1 MKSLTLTNAQIVTE
15 HEVIKGTLHIQDG
28 KISAIDTGVSTLAA
42 AQDLQGDYL
51 LPGLI
56 ELHTDN
62 LEKHYSPRPG
72 VIWPSLPA
80 VISHDA
86 QISAAGIT
94 TVFDA
99 LTLGDDNQKARRSEN
114 IRAMTDAVTHA
125 QNKNLL
131 RAEHLLH
138 MRCEVSCEDVIS
150 LWEAFADDRLVKLVS
165 VMDHAPGQRQFVSL
179 DKYRLYYQK
188 KYNLNDAQMQVFIEE
203 QTEAAK
209 KHSDRNRKHI
219 VESCKARDLPIASH
233 DDATEEHVEESAGY
247 GMVVAEFPT
256 TEVAAKASKAHG
268 MGVMAGAPNMVR
280 GQSHSGNISA
290 RELAALGLVD
300 ILSSDY
306 VPVSLLHSAFLLHEL
321 NPDISLPRAIAT
333 VSSTPAEIVGL
344 QDRGKLAAGKR
355 GDVIRVYRSDDLPV
369 VREVWREGLKVQ

>member
-1 MKSLTLTNAQIVTE
+1 
-15 HEVIKGTLHIQDG
+15 VIKGTLHIQDG

-131 RAEHLLH
+131 RAEH
-138 MRCEVSCEDVIS
+138 
-150 LWEAFADDRLVKLVS
+150 
-165 VMDHAPGQRQFVSL
+165 
-179 DKYRLYYQK
+179 
-188 KYNLNDAQMQVFIEE
+188 
-203 QTEAAK
+203 
-209 KHSDRNRKHI
+209 
-219 VESCKARDLPIASH
+219 
-233 DDATEEHVEESAGY
+233 
-247 GMVVAEFPT
+247 
-256 TEVAAKASKAHG
+256 
-268 MGVMAGAPNMVR
+268 
-280 GQSHSGNISA
+280 
-290 RELAALGLVD
+290 
-300 ILSSDY
+300 
-306 VPVSLLHSAFLLHEL
+306 
-321 NPDISLPRAIAT
+321 
-333 VSSTPAEIVGL
+333 
-344 QDRGKLAAGKR
+344 
-355 GDVIRVYRSDDLPV
+355 
-369 VREVWREGLKVQ
+369 

>member
-1 MKSLTLTNAQIVTE
+1 
-15 HEVIKGTLHIQDG
+15 
-28 KISAIDTGVSTLAA
+28 
-42 AQDLQGDYL
+42 
-51 LPGLI
+51 
-56 ELHTDN
+56 
-62 LEKHYSPRPG
+62 
-72 VIWPSLPA
+72 
-80 VISHDA
+80 
-86 QISAAGIT
+86 
-94 TVFDA
+94 
-99 LTLGDDNQKARRSEN
+99 
-114 IRAMTDAVTHA
+114 
-125 QNKNLL
+125 
-131 RAEHLLH
+131 
-138 MRCEVSCEDVIS
+138 
-150 LWEAFADDRLVKLVS
+150 
-165 VMDHAPGQRQFVSL
+165 
-179 DKYRLYYQK
+179 
-188 KYNLNDAQMQVFIEE
+188 
-203 QTEAAK
+203 
-209 KHSDRNRKHI
+209 DRNRKYI